1 MSRFDVGMLL
11 KVNET
16 LRQIKLT
23 IELLINIPECIKY
36 LYSNESMNT

>member
-1 MSRFDVGMLL
+1 MSRFDRFDVGMLL

-23 IELLINIPECIKY
+23 IELLINIPVCICTQT
-36 LYSNESMNT
+36 NR